1 MLKNLGA
8 RSTKESFTMG
18 DFKCNRLLS
27 LLPNSFT
34 YGSDTSGWEL
44 GNGERGQNTLRGRV
58 NFSEVEDV
66 IPPERIGKSLLGFR
80 S

>member
-1 MLKNLGA
+1 
-8 RSTKESFTMG
+8 MG
-18 DFKCNRLLS
+18 NSKYNRLLS

-58 NFSEVEDV
+58 KFSEVGDV
-66 IPPERIGKSLLGFR
+66 IPPERIGKNLLGVPLLNASPTFTVEFSFR